1 MLARVETSGP
11 QADTKKQAAA
21 GLSGYRDMT
30 EHRHFELCIGQTLEA
45 PSQRVHTTR
54 GITRLPSPLLQ
65 QVQTVANHPAHGDLW
80 LHLASLCSTLSQTTY
95 DGKCSSSDNSKELI
109 PSLRDETPHFR
120 GSDLWAFIFEGH
132 LSPPTHTCT
141 VKAG

>member
-1 MLARVETSGP
+1 MEIYGSIWRLCVP
-11 QADTKKQAAA
+11 P
-21 GLSGYRDMT
+21 YRK
-30 EHRHFELCIGQTLEA
+30 
-45 PSQRVHTTR
+45 
-54 GITRLPSPLLQ
+54 PLI
-65 QVQTVANHPAHGDLW
+65 
-80 LHLASLCSTLSQTTY
+80 
-95 DGKCSSSDNSKELI
+95 KCSSSDNSKELI